1 MTLLRDPRFIF
12 GLLFIIFI
20 VRPCCAAAADITV
33 TYAWVRATIGQGTV
47 AAGYVTIVNTG
58 ETDERLIGVRAA
70 GVAKAEVHRTTTG
83 EGGVMR
89 MRPVAVL
96 EIPAGGNLAFEGG
109 GDHLMLTGIA
119 TPLKEDEEILLT
131 LTFEHAGEVAV
142 VARVARRDPFP

>member
-12 GLLFIIFI
+12 GLLFIVFV
-20 VRPCCAAAADITV
+20 VRPCCAAATDITV
-33 TYAWVRATIGQGTV
+33 TDAWVRATIGQAIVT
-47 AAGYVTIVNTG
+47 AGYVTIANTG
-58 ETDERLIGVRAA
+58 ETDDRLLSVRAE

-83 EGGVMR
+83 EGGIMR
-89 MRPVAVL
+89 MRLVAVL
-96 EIPAGGNLAFEGG
+96 EIPAGEKAVFKGG